1 MFRLDYTITQKR
13 RASTLIALGSSEFE
27 AASTLIEAELYREAV
42 VHMYFAC
49 FYLSQAFLVS
59 DIRPNPSHKNVER
72 GLHGA
77 YGTHDSFPRRYVMLH
92 SFLHDLRNELNYRS
106 THVPSPRIVSQKQ
119 KILAAYLRFAL
130 KRVPR
135 LEIVEMIQGIYTDNK
150 SSIKDFS
157 FDIYCPKTYS
167 HHTRLT
173 IWQPPFYFDIFR
185 PKQLARHAQNMLK
198 ALRVKNAGDYVV
210 GLNSKLD
217 QYSDVHLVMLD
228 IDSVAP
234 AVEAALKP
242 VGGILLKSGR
252 GFHFIGSTVVKGQ
265 KEWRAALR
273 RLRQNK
279 DLKSHIDKNHVEMS
293 FDRGYSTLR
302 ITESKVKP
310 QTPFFYKQL

>member
-1 MFRLDYTITQKR
+1 MFRLDYTIVQKR
-13 RASTLIALGSSEFE
+13 RASTLMALGSSEFD
-27 AASTLIEAELYREAV
+27 AANVLIEAELYREAV

-49 FYLSQAFLVS
+49 FYLSRAFLVPHINS
-59 DIRPNPSHKNVER
+59 NPSHNNVER
-72 GLHGA
+72 GLHKF
-77 YGTHDSFPRRYVMLH
+77 YGRHDSFPRRYIDLH
-92 SFLHDLRNELNYRS
+92 SSLHALRNDLNYRS
-106 THVPSPRIVSQKQ
+106 THVPSPRIVSRKQ
-119 KILAAYLRFAL
+119 RILAAYLRFAL
-130 KRVPR
+130 KHVPR
-135 LEIVEMIQGIYTDNK
+135 LEIIDMIQGLYIDNK
-150 SSIKDFS
+150 DDIKDFS

-185 PKQLARHAQNMLK
+185 PKQLARHAQRMLK
-198 ALRVKNAGDYVV
+198 ALRVKNAVDYVV

-217 QYSDVHLVMLD
+217 QYNDVHLIMLD

-234 AVEAALKP
+234 AVEAALKS

-252 GFHFIGSTVVKGQ
+252 GFHFIGSSVVKGQ

-279 DLKSHIDKNHVEMS
+279 DLKPYIDKNHIEMS